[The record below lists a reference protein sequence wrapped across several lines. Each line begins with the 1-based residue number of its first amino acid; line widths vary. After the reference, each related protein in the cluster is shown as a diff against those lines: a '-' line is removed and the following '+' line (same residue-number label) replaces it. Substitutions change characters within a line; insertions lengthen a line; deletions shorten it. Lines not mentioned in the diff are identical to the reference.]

1 MELDS
6 LKYIWHSLAEPA
18 VREPDRK
25 WDKEADRKSAWR
37 TLLQKKSKGLVARMR
52 RNLFGEL
59 ILVIVTY
66 VPAILFYW
74 IDFNGRLAAI
84 AWSMLGVMLIFGGY
98 FYRKNRLLCEMQCVE
113 CEVRSNLGRQLR
125 SLKKYIRF
133 YLVAGTLLIPVMAIL
148 SYGIIRLE
156 LPSAGPVFY
165 NGPGAPQ
172 WWERPGIWLL
182 LLAPLTIGIYYVNVW
197 YVNKLYGRHIKKLQ
211 ELLQEMEGE

>member
-6 LKYIWHSLAEPA
+6 LKYIWHSLGEPA

-25 WDKEADRKSAWR
+25 TQLLA
-37 TLLQKKSKGLVARMR
+37 LLQKKSKGPVARMR

-59 ILVIVTY
+59 ILIIVTY
-66 VPAILFYW
+66 IPAILFYW
-74 IDFNGRLAAI
+74 IDFDGRLTAI

-98 FYRKNRLLCEMQCVE
+98 FYRKNRLLREMQCVE

-125 SLKKYIRF
+125 SLRKYIRF

-148 SYGIIRLE
+148 SYGIIRWE

-165 NGPGAPQ
+165 NGLGNPH
-172 WWERPGIWLL
+172 WWERPGVWLL